1 MRQVGLIEIGANF
14 RGGVWGFQPGKM
26 FSRRDH
32 FGYAGLKMDLWQ
44 SQVGQ
49 TARSAAADFHFKSVR
64 GAKDWQADLP
74 ANGGQPQS

>member
-1 MRQVGLIEIGANF
+1 MRQVELIEIGANF

-32 FGYAGLKMDLWQ
+32 FGFDGLTTDLWQ

-49 TARSAAADFHFKSVR
+49 IGWSAPVDFHFKSVR

-74 ANGGQPQS
+74 ANGGQPQR